1 MIYQLS
7 EFDPSEFFNSFT
19 DSKHIVIAFSGGID
33 SSVMLNIMC
42 KKRDKLKQS
51 IEAIYIDHGL
61 NDKSAEWGVFCSKE
75 CEKHQIAFKTI
86 KIKEDCPKNSSIEA
100 WARNIRYSL
109 FVESMKKN
117 DILLTAHHQD
127 DQVETFFLQLLR
139 GAGPQGLASM
149 PIVKK
154 IEHIFHIRPFLYFQR
169 KEIIEYAHNHNI
181 SWLEDET
188 NYDVKYQRNFI
199 RHNVL
204 PEISKVW
211 PSYQQNILRTI
222 KHQVEYKKILDEI
235 AMIDIETVSTNN
247 FNNLDVNLIKKL
259 SVERQKNL
267 IFFWLKKIN
276 LESPTSKHMDQI
288 INTLINSDQEKSPCV
303 NWNNTELRR
312 YKTLLYASGLTNAYD
327 SNFEINWDT
336 ASPLSI
342 EGETL
347 IAKETEGKGI
357 SKKSIKDAKIIIRYR
372 HGGEKIYSNS
382 LKQSKSIKQLFQE
395 HNVLPWLRNKVP
407 LIYINEKLAV
417 VPGFCVDRNY
427 LANKN
432 ETSLDIQWS
441 GYKKVIQS

>member
-1 MIYQLS
+1 
-7 EFDPSEFFNSFT
+7 
-19 DSKHIVIAFSGGID
+19 
-33 SSVMLNIMC
+33 
-42 KKRDKLKQS
+42 
-51 IEAIYIDHGL
+51 
-61 NDKSAEWGVFCSKE
+61 
-75 CEKHQIAFKTI
+75 
-86 KIKEDCPKNSSIEA
+86 
-100 WARNIRYSL
+100 
-109 FVESMKKN
+109 
-117 DILLTAHHQD
+117 
-127 DQVETFFLQLLR
+127 
-139 GAGPQGLASM
+139 
-149 PIVKK
+149 
-154 IEHIFHIRPFLYFQR
+154 
-169 KEIIEYAHNHNI
+169 
-181 SWLEDET
+181 
-188 NYDVKYQRNFI
+188 
-199 RHNVL
+199 
-204 PEISKVW
+204 
-211 PSYQQNILRTI
+211 
-222 KHQVEYKKILDEI
+222 
-235 AMIDIETVSTNN
+235 
-247 FNNLDVNLIKKL
+247 
-259 SVERQKNL
+259 
-267 IFFWLKKIN
+267 
-276 LESPTSKHMDQI
+276 MDQI

-312 YKTLLYASGLTNAYD
+312 YKTLLYASDLTNTYD

-357 SKKSIKDAKIIIRYR
+357 AKKSIKDAKIIIRYR